1 MSYFMYKDDKPRK
14 YRGFTIRPNK
24 KEGNWSVQVNNVETM
39 YSTSLASIKR
49 GLKRRKKRK

>member
-24 KEGNWSVQVNNVETM
+24 KEGHWSVQVNNVETM